1 MYVDTLITLQENLGT
16 YAINGKKVSGHVT
29 INSPGMIKCYI
40 QNLKRLEN
48 GHEYLCYAFSK
59 SHNKGVKI
67 GALSTQRESRWKVNE
82 KDIAGSGLNLVD
94 LDAVAIVVE
103 NGIRGNDT
111 VLMGFKNNRYMI
123 MPLIDELV
131 KGRQKPKQ
139 QEKKAV
145 DTKINKLVSSKNI
158 IQPDVV
164 VEGDS
169 SILKASYDKKE
180 NAHLKLQE
188 NQQTTNEAV
197 NNVTTPSSI
206 WTPGY
211 NTNQVSKEPMNQG
224 NIMSIQG
231 GNAESSNMPNQ
242 NGNIEPTN
250 QGSVMSIQ
258 GGNTESS
265 NMPSQNENI
274 EPTNQG
280 IIMSIQNESGQESN
294 IPISNGSTQEGVM
307 QNNNGGDNSTQGNQN
322 IMGNKALETSILE
335 ECEFDAIVA
344 TENLEDNTSI
354 LTKTA
359 ENLPEVEKGP
369 AVSMSVQSGE
379 AYATSVSQN
388 ASVVRN
394 EKNIDELE
402 RIADQLSKELE
413 VIIASLKGEE
423 IAIEKLVEVEKQIES
438 IGKTARSYSKTNR
451 SMEQT
456 LESRYTG
463 KSMENDL
470 VDNKEEFKIDTSPK
484 NAVTYIQSC
493 IDDGMTKQ
501 VFNKVHIMDKQ
512 HDISEEIDYLHEI
525 DRKIQEIE
533 QRRKKE
539 NRDS

>member
-67 GALSTQRESRWKVNE
+67 GALSTQKESRWKVNE
-82 KDIAGSGLNLVD
+82 RNIAGSGLNLVD

-103 NGIRGNDT
+103 NGMRGNDT

-231 GNAESSNMPNQ
+231 GNAESSNMPSQ

-250 QGSVMSIQ
+250 QGSIMSIQ
-258 GGNTESS
+258 GENTESS
-265 NMPSQNENI
+265 NMPSQNGNI

-294 IPISNGSTQEGVM
+294 IPISNGSTQEEAIK
-307 QNNNGGDNSTQGNQN
+307 NNNGGDNSTQGNQN

-379 AYATSVSQN
+379 AYATSISEN
-388 ASVVRN
+388 ASVVRD
-394 EKNIDELE
+394 EKSIDELE

-413 VIIASLKGEE
+413 AIIASLKGEE